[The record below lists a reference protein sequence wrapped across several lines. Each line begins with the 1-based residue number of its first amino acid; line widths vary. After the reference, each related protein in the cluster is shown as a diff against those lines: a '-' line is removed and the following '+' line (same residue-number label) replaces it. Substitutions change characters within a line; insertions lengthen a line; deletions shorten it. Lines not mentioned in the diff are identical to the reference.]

1 MVNKVFSVVLGAAAD
16 ISEGLQAGS
25 GRRVCVDIDGVSTLD
40 VLEQSHRSIAC
51 VVLHHFRVGLTR
63 LSIVC
68 WVLEDAPLTIR
79 ALGGMLQEVLA
90 NRRQILSAESLLLLT
105 LVLSV
110 RKATALVFLQV
121 FTSLTLEP
129 ELAQLG
135 LDLFLPC
142 VLGSRLV

>member
-1 MVNKVFSVVLGAAAD
+1 
-16 ISEGLQAGS
+16 
-25 GRRVCVDIDGVSTLD
+25 
-40 VLEQSHRSIAC
+40 
-51 VVLHHFRVGLTR
+51 
-63 LSIVC
+63 
-68 WVLEDAPLTIR
+68 
-79 ALGGMLQEVLA
+79 MLQEVLA
-90 NRRQILSAESLLLLT
+90 NRRQILSAESLLLLK